1 MMSQFH
7 DYNDIITGGGT
18 CSGTIDPASMIK
30 VTSHMT
36 LINKLSML
44 IKLHKQKRKIEILKK
59 YVNIGFVNS
68 NIMMSQFHDYNDII
82 TGGGTCSDTINP
94 ASMIIVTS
102 HLT

>member
-7 DYNDIITGGGT
+7 YYNDIITGGGT
-18 CSGTIDPASMIK
+18 YSDTINPASMIK

-59 YVNIGFVNS
+59 YVNIRLS
-68 NIMMSQFHDYNDII
+68 NMYPIRLID
-82 TGGGTCSDTINP
+82 
-94 ASMIIVTS
+94 
-102 HLT
+102 